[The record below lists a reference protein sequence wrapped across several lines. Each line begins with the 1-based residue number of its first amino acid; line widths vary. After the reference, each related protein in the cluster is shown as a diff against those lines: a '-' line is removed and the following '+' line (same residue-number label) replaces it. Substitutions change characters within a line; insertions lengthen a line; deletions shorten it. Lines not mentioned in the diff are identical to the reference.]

1 MNEQQQFDFL
11 DIITILSF
19 LMQLLNQHNITKQVT
34 NGDVMRELKNQD
46 SKYLQVII
54 DQNNKIISLLETF
67 LDHSAQNT

>member
-19 LMQLLNQHNITKQVT
+19 SMQLLNQQNISKQIT
-34 NGDVMRELKNQD
+34 NDDVMRELRNQD

-67 LDHSAQNT
+67 LDHSSQNT